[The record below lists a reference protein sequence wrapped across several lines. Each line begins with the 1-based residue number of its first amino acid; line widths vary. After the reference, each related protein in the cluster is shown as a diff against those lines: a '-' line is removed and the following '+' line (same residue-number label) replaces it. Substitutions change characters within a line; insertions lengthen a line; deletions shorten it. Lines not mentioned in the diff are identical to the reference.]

1 MSNVN
6 RSSGPSAGSL
16 ASSCQSN
23 KAVAAKVAETAID
36 DAQPRDVA
44 HNQTHKSS
52 SAQAI

>member
-1 MSNVN
+1 VSNVK

>member
-16 ASSCQSN
+16 APSCQSN
-23 KAVAAKVAETAID
+23 KAVAAKAAETAIE
-36 DAQPRDVA
+36 DARLRDVV
-44 HNQTHKSS
+44 HNQMHKSS